1 MKASA
6 MLKIGEVGFI
16 EKPEPKVDPMGAIIR
31 PIALAPCTSDI
42 HTVYSGAIGER
53 ENLILGHESV
63 GIVEEVGELVRD
75 FKPGDRVVV
84 SAITPDW
91 GSREAQQGFP
101 MHSGGTLAG
110 WKFSNHKD
118 GVFAEKYHVNEAD
131 ANLALLP
138 PDIPPETAVM
148 LCDMVTTGFHGAEL
162 AEIGFG
168 DSVCVIGIGPVG
180 LMSVRGAYLRGAG
193 RIIAVGSRANCVRMA
208 KEYGATDVVN
218 YKKGDIVEQVMSLT
232 GKRGVERVIVAGGN
246 AETIGQGIK
255 MMCAGGVLGN
265 VNYIGDDKTISIG
278 VEDWGVGMAHK
289 TIRGGLTP
297 GGRTRMEKLIAL
309 VKAGRLDPSGLVT
322 HVLKGLDSIPEA
334 LDMMRNKSEDVI
346 KPVVLL

>member
-1 MKASA
+1 MKAFA

-193 RIIAVGSRANCVRMA
+193 RIIAVGSRAKCVRMA

>member
-1 MKASA
+1 MKAFA

-180 LMSVRGAYLRGAG
+180 LMSGRGAYLRGAG

>member
-1 MKASA
+1 MKAFA

-309 VKAGRLDPSGLVT
+309 VKAGRLDPLGLVT

>member
-1 MKASA
+1 MKAFA

-265 VNYIGDDKTISIG
+265 VNYIGDVKTISIG

>member
-1 MKASA
+1 MKAFA
-6 MLKIGEVGFI
+6 MSKIGEVGFI

>member
-1 MKASA
+1 MKAFA

-255 MMCAGGVLGN
+255 MMFAVGVLGN

>member
-1 MKASA
+1 MKAFA

-208 KEYGATDVVN
+208 KEYGATDVAN
-218 YKKGDIVEQVMSLT
+218 YKKG
-232 GKRGVERVIVAGGN
+232 
-246 AETIGQGIK
+246 
-255 MMCAGGVLGN
+255 
-265 VNYIGDDKTISIG
+265 
-278 VEDWGVGMAHK
+278 
-289 TIRGGLTP
+289 
-297 GGRTRMEKLIAL
+297 
-309 VKAGRLDPSGLVT
+309 
-322 HVLKGLDSIPEA
+322 
-334 LDMMRNKSEDVI
+334 
-346 KPVVLL
+346 

>member
-1 MKASA
+1 MKAFA

-118 GVFAEKYHVNEAD
+118 GVFAVKYHVNEAD

>member
-1 MKASA
+1 M
-6 MLKIGEVGFI
+6 
-16 EKPEPKVDPMGAIIR
+16 
-31 PIALAPCTSDI
+31 
-42 HTVYSGAIGER
+42 
-53 ENLILGHESV
+53 
-63 GIVEEVGELVRD
+63 
-75 FKPGDRVVV
+75 
-84 SAITPDW
+84 
-91 GSREAQQGFP
+91 
-101 MHSGGTLAG
+101 
-110 WKFSNHKD
+110 
-118 GVFAEKYHVNEAD
+118 
-131 ANLALLP
+131 
-138 PDIPPETAVM
+138 
-148 LCDMVTTGFHGAEL
+148 
-162 AEIGFG
+162 
-168 DSVCVIGIGPVG
+168 CVIGIGPVG

>member
-1 MKASA
+1 MKAFA

-16 EKPEPKVDPMGAIIR
+16 EKPEPNVDPMGAIIR

>member
-1 MKASA
+1 MKAFA

-16 EKPEPKVDPMGAIIR
+16 EIPEPKGYPMGALIS

>member
-1 MKASA
+1 MKAFA
-6 MLKIGEVGFI
+6 MLKIGKVGFI
-16 EKPEPKVDPMGAIIR
+16 EKPEPKVDPLGAIIR

-53 ENLILGHESV
+53 ENMVLGHESV
-63 GIVEEVGELVRD
+63 GVVEEVGELVRD
-75 FKPGDRVVV
+75 FKPGDKVIV

-91 GSREAQQGFP
+91 GSLEAQRGFP

-162 AEIGFG
+162 ADIGFG

-180 LMSVRGAYLRGAG
+180 LMSVRGACLRGAG
-193 RIIAVGSRANCVRMA
+193 RLIAVGSRANCVRMA
-208 KEYGATDVVN
+208 KEYGATDIVN

-246 AETIGQGIK
+246 AETIAQGIK
-255 MMCAGGVLGN
+255 MMCAGGILGN
-265 VNYIGDDKTISIG
+265 VNYMGDDKTLTIG

-297 GGRTRMEKLIAL
+297 GGRIRMEKLIAL

-334 LDMMRNKSEDVI
+334 LEMMRNKSEDVI

>member
-1 MKASA
+1 MKAFA

-16 EKPEPKVDPMGAIIR
+16 EKPEPKVDPLGAIIR

-53 ENLILGHESV
+53 ENLVLGHESV
-63 GIVEEVGELVRD
+63 GVVEEVGELVRD
-75 FKPGDRVVV
+75 FKQGDRVVI

-91 GSREAQQGFP
+91 GSREAQEGYP
-101 MHSGGTLAG
+101 MHSGGMLAG

-118 GVFAEKYHVNEAD
+118 GVFAEKFHVNEAD

-138 PDIPPETAVM
+138 PDIAPETAVM

-162 AEIGFG
+162 ADVQFG

-193 RIIAVGSRANCVRMA
+193 RLIAVGSRPNCVRMA
-208 KEYGATDVVN
+208 KEYGATDVIN
-218 YKKGDIVEQVMSLT
+218 YKKGDIVEQVMSMT
-232 GKRGVERVIVAGGN
+232 GGNGVDRVIVAGGS
-246 AETIGQGIK
+246 ADTIGQGIK
-255 MMCAGGVLGN
+255 MLKPGGVLGN
-265 VNYIGDDKTISIG
+265 INYIGDDKTITLS

-297 GGRTRMEKLIAL
+297 GGRVRTEKLISL

-322 HVLKGLDSIPEA
+322 HVLKGLDAIPEA
-334 LDMMRNKSEDVI
+334 LAMMKDKSQDVI

>member
-1 MKASA
+1 M
-6 MLKIGEVGFI
+6 
-16 EKPEPKVDPMGAIIR
+16 
-31 PIALAPCTSDI
+31 
-42 HTVYSGAIGER
+42 
-53 ENLILGHESV
+53 
-63 GIVEEVGELVRD
+63 
-75 FKPGDRVVV
+75 
-84 SAITPDW
+84 
-91 GSREAQQGFP
+91 
-101 MHSGGTLAG
+101 
-110 WKFSNHKD
+110 
-118 GVFAEKYHVNEAD
+118 NEAD

-346 KPVVLL
+346 KPLVLL

>member
-1 MKASA
+1 MKDFA

-75 FKPGDRVVV
+75 FNPGDRVVV

>member
-1 MKASA
+1 MKAFA

-193 RIIAVGSRANCVRMA
+193 MIIAVGS
-208 KEYGATDVVN
+208 
-218 YKKGDIVEQVMSLT
+218 
-232 GKRGVERVIVAGGN
+232 
-246 AETIGQGIK
+246 
-255 MMCAGGVLGN
+255 
-265 VNYIGDDKTISIG
+265 
-278 VEDWGVGMAHK
+278 
-289 TIRGGLTP
+289 
-297 GGRTRMEKLIAL
+297 
-309 VKAGRLDPSGLVT
+309 
-322 HVLKGLDSIPEA
+322 
-334 LDMMRNKSEDVI
+334 
-346 KPVVLL
+346 

>member
-1 MKASA
+1 MKAFA

>member
-1 MKASA
+1 MKAFA

-118 GVFAEKYHVNEAD
+118 GVFAEKSHVNEAD

>member
-1 MKASA
+1 MKAFA

-101 MHSGGTLAG
+101 MHTGGTLAG

>member
-1 MKASA
+1 MKAFA

-91 GSREAQQGFP
+91 CSREAQQGFP

>member
-1 MKASA
+1 MKAFA

-53 ENLILGHESV
+53 ENLIL
-63 GIVEEVGELVRD
+63 VEEVGELVRD

>member
-1 MKASA
+1 MKAFA

-75 FKPGDRVVV
+75 FNPGDRVVV